1 MREYYTIEGILER
14 IVFFSEET
22 NFTVARLQVA
32 RNPDLVTIVG
42 SIPCPNPGETLR
54 LKGEWIVD
62 VKFGR
67 QFRVESCLS
76 VLPSTIT
83 GIEKYLGSGL
93 VKGIGHIMA
102 KRVVTM
108 FGLETLDVIGE
119 QSERLLEVEGI
130 GPIRVQRITK
140 AWQEQKEVREVMV
153 FLQGHGVSSTY
164 AVKIYKAYG
173 DKSVAVVKENPYRL
187 ALDISGIGF
196 KTADRIAQ
204 NMGIDPSSQI
214 RAEAGLI
221 HVLSELVDEGH
232 VYYPHDKL
240 MDASASL
247 LEVNRDVLETALSA
261 LITQRR
267 VVIDEHVEDRAV
279 YLTPLHVAEV
289 NVARR
294 LETLINSPRQLIQI
308 DIEMAMQW
316 VQRAIGIELADLQK
330 EAIRKAVASKALVL
344 TGGPG
349 TGKTTLLNCII
360 RILEKKGQRI
370 LLASPTGRA
379 ARRLSEVTGREA
391 KTIHRLLEY
400 SPSEGGFKRNEE
412 NPLEADLVIIDESSM
427 VDILLMNHLLKA
439 VSPTTTL
446 MLVGD
451 IDQLPSV
458 GPGNMLKDVIA
469 SGRVETVR
477 LTEVFRQA
485 QESMIVVNAHRVN
498 RGEFPLVRTPEG
510 KKADFYFVA
519 RDDPEKALEMVKE
532 LCARRLPRA
541 FRLNPFDDIQVITP
555 MHKGV
560 VGVANLNAEMQML
573 LNPTGN
579 EVSRG
584 GRYFRI
590 NDKVMQTTN
599 NYEKEVFNGDIGRV
613 VEIKHEEQTLAVKYE
628 DRIVD
633 YEWSDL
639 DELVLAYAISIHKS
653 QGSEYPAVVV
663 PILPQHY
670 IMLQRNLLYTA
681 ITRAKKLVVL
691 VGSSRAIA
699 MAARNSRVQHRYTAL
714 AARLAAEAR

>member
-93 VKGIGHIMA
+93 VKGIGPVMA
-102 KRVVTM
+102 KRVVAM

-164 AVKIYKAYG
+164 TVKIYKAYG

-214 RAEAGLI
+214 RAEAGII

-379 ARRLSEVTGREA
+379 ARRLSEVT
-391 KTIHRLLEY
+391 
-400 SPSEGGFKRNEE
+400 
-412 NPLEADLVIIDESSM
+412 
-427 VDILLMNHLLKA
+427 
-439 VSPTTTL
+439 
-446 MLVGD
+446 
-451 IDQLPSV
+451 
-458 GPGNMLKDVIA
+458 
-469 SGRVETVR
+469 
-477 LTEVFRQA
+477 RQA
-485 QESMIVVNAHRVN
+485 
-498 RGEFPLVRTPEG
+498 
-510 KKADFYFVA
+510 
-519 RDDPEKALEMVKE
+519 
-532 LCARRLPRA
+532 
-541 FRLNPFDDIQVITP
+541 
-555 MHKGV
+555 
-560 VGVANLNAEMQML
+560 
-573 LNPTGN
+573 
-579 EVSRG
+579 
-584 GRYFRI
+584 
-590 NDKVMQTTN
+590 
-599 NYEKEVFNGDIGRV
+599 
-613 VEIKHEEQTLAVKYE
+613 
-628 DRIVD
+628 
-633 YEWSDL
+633 SDL
-639 DELVLAYAISIHKS
+639 
-653 QGSEYPAVVV
+653 
-663 PILPQHY
+663 
-670 IMLQRNLLYTA
+670 
-681 ITRAKKLVVL
+681 
-691 VGSSRAIA
+691 
-699 MAARNSRVQHRYTAL
+699 
-714 AARLAAEAR
+714 